1 MSPAPGPSFEHVV
14 GIRVLAKQP
23 FTYVDAEALRNI
35 PCLERLDP
43 ARLQHQTRRKV
54 MLGGNNM
61 NVISDVGSLTCF
73 QYSKDAR
80 SWSMNRRH
88 VNELTAPSLVY
99 MEGVQ
104 PVSCCPVVLPCS
116 CAAWKTLLLTL
127 CVQGSKHALVDDK
140 DMTRLIASHKS
151 MRKLLGWTSDTEM
164 ADGQGMIRM
173 PASILKGLPGCEH
186 YPDSLYDGKY
196 VRVMAAGQKDAIGND
211 IGGRFVVSDV
221 AAVLIF
227 KTAKDGRQW
236 ANNTNL
242 INVDIAP
249 SLTYIESG
257 NANVSLISLFEIY

>member
-73 QYSKDAR
+73 QYRKDAR

-116 CAAWKTLLLTL
+116 CAAWMLTL

-211 IGGRFVVSDV
+211 IGGHIVASD
-221 AAVLIF
+221 AGRVLIF
-227 KTAKDGRQW
+227 LDRQSASRW
-236 ANNTNL
+236 ANN
-242 INVDIAP
+242 INQVNILIAP
-249 SLTYIESG
+249 SITYIDSG
-257 NANVSLISLFEIY
+257 HSQV